1 MRRHATPTRRPRRPL
16 LVTADE
22 RLLDDLLRLAAAAG
36 AEVEVAADPADA
48 RGRFS
53 TAPLVMV
60 GADQAPACLRARLPR
75 RARVVIVGRSGE
87 QTNPWAHAEALG
99 AAYVALLPDAEPWLV
114 ERLAD
119 RFDGCPPAQVV
130 AVQGARGGAGAS
142 VLAAGLATTAAQS
155 GDRVLLVD
163 ADPLGGGL
171 DLVLGCEDESGL
183 RWAELADAGGRVD
196 APALMSALPRRGDLA
211 LLSFDRRDLDAVP
224 PPAMAAV
231 LHAGRAAS
239 DLVVV
244 DLPRRLDPAAEVAL
258 QSADQCLLVVPA
270 EIRAVT
276 AATKMVTAISEH
288 CPQIN
293 LVVRGP
299 SPGRLTPDEI
309 AAALGLPVVGTLR
322 PETGLPAA
330 LEDGQGPGARGRGPL
345 AVLCRRL
352 VAGLRATAPAEET
365 AA

>member
-1 MRRHATPTRRPRRPL
+1 MPRRPTTGHRPRRPL
-16 LVTADE
+16 VVTADE

-36 AEVEVAADPADA
+36 TEVDVARDPADA

-53 TAPLVMV
+53 TAPMV
-60 GADQAPACLRARLPR
+60 VVGTDQVHACLRARLPR
-75 RARVVIVGRSGE
+75 RARVTVVGRLDDE
-87 QTNPWAHAEALG
+87 PNPWQHAEALG
-99 AAYVALLPDAEPWLV
+99 ASYVALLPAAEPWLV

-119 RFDGCPPAQVV
+119 RFDGCPSARVV
-130 AVQGARGGAGAS
+130 AVLAARGGAGAS
-142 VLAAGLATTAAQS
+142 VLAAGLAVSAAEARH
-155 GDRVLLVD
+155 RVLLVD

-171 DLVLGCEDESGL
+171 DLVLGCEDDAGA
-183 RWAELADAGGRVD
+183 RWPELAGASGRVD
-196 APALMSALPRRGDLA
+196 ATALLSALPRRGDLA
-211 LLSFDRRDLDAVP
+211 LLSFDRRSLDAVP
-224 PPAMAAV
+224 PAAMSAV
-231 LHAGRAAS
+231 LDAGRAAR

-270 EIRAVT
+270 EVRAVT
-276 AATKMVTAISEH
+276 AATKLVAAAIEH
-288 CPQIN
+288 CAQIS

-299 SPGRLTPDEI
+299 SPGRLTPEEI
-309 AAALGLPVVGTLR
+309 ATALDLPVVGTLR

-330 LEDGQGPGARGRGPL
+330 LECGTPPAAQGRGPL

-352 VAGLRATAPAEET
+352 VTGLCGSGPTEGG

>member
-1 MRRHATPTRRPRRPL
+1 MRRHATSARRPRRPL

-36 AEVEVAADPADA
+36 TEVEVAPDPSDA

-60 GADQAPACLRARLPR
+60 GADQAQACLRARLPR
-75 RARVVIVGRSGE
+75 RARVVVVGYADGDA
-87 QTNPWAHAEALG
+87 NPWAYAEGLG
-99 AAYVALLPDAEPWLV
+99 AAYVALLPAAEPWLV

-119 RFDGCPPAQVV
+119 RFDECPPAQVV

-142 VLAAGLATTAAQS
+142 VLAGGLAMTAAES
-155 GDRVLLVD
+155 GQRVLLVD
-163 ADPLGGGL
+163 ADPLGGGI
-171 DLVLGCEDESGL
+171 DLVLGCEDEAGL
-183 RWAELADAGGRVD
+183 RWAELADADGRMD
-196 APALMSALPRRGDLA
+196 APALLSALPCRGDVA
-211 LLSFDRRDLDAVP
+211 VLSFDRRHLDAVP
-224 PPAMAAV
+224 PSAMAAV
-231 LHAGRAAS
+231 MHAGRAAR

-244 DLPRRLDPAAEVAL
+244 DLPRQLDPAAEVAL

-276 AATKMVTAISEH
+276 AATKMVGTIAEH

-293 LVVRGP
+293 VVVRGP

-330 LEDGQGPGARGRGPL
+330 LEDGQPPGGRGRGPL

-352 VAGLRATAPAEET
+352 VAGLRASTPADGGTA
-365 AA
+365 